1 MRDCLPGPGDVP
13 KIHETK
19 LSDRIPREGDLEY
32 EAAELYDLPME
43 YSSEYGV

>member
-1 MRDCLPGPGDVP
+1 MGDYLPGPHDEP
-13 KIHETK
+13 KTHETK

-32 EAAELYDLPME
+32 EAAEIYDLPME